1 MLLGGFLYYFL
12 ILFLKGNFMKTLNDQ
27 QLISLY
33 RKVLKI
39 EEIDQEF
46 VQLIIKELSSRK
58 IGIQ

>member
-1 MLLGGFLYYFL
+1 MLHGGFLYYFL

-33 RKVLKI
+33 RKVLKV

>member
-1 MLLGGFLYYFL
+1 
-12 ILFLKGNFMKTLNDQ
+12 MKTLNDQ